1 MRTTLLL
8 IVACLLIQ
16 SATAQNIIT
25 ITNSRTV
32 FVPKDYM
39 EGVPEYFVPEG
50 VAVTLSAPD
59 SDLYYYLNKT
69 QFYNN
74 TNVLQITNWS
84 QWTPDA
90 QNQLKPDYYGELSYY
105 NKYPT
110 TVVGPVYIKVL
121 SKSPNASTNSWW
133 KASFSIICQPQ
144 VSGVSQTNVSIVNP
158 NTAVVIPSTMTGDVE
173 VVLEQSQDGV
183 TWTQCL
189 PGTYN
194 ASTVKRF
201 FRLRAVEK

>member
-1 MRTTLLL
+1 MQTTFFL
-8 IVACLLIQ
+8 IAVCLLIQ

-25 ITNSRTV
+25 ISNSRTV
-32 FVPKDYM
+32 ILPKDYM

-50 VAVTLSAPD
+50 VTITLSSD
-59 SDLYYYLNKT
+59 SNYGLIYYLNKK

-74 TNVLQITNWS
+74 TNVLQITNLS
-84 QWTPDA
+84 QWNNDIIA
-90 QNQLKPDYYGELSYY
+90 QFNADYIGNLNVYLNYPTLVAGPIYLKVLPSGQNFTNSYY
-105 NKYPT
+105 KNHFTINYKT
-110 TVVGPVYIKVL
+110 E
-121 SKSPNASTNSWW
+121 ASAT
-133 KASFSIICQPQ
+133 
-144 VSGVSQTNVSIVNP
+144 GQTNASIVNP
-158 NTAVVIPSTMTGDVE
+158 NSSVVIPSNVSGDVE

>member
-1 MRTTLLL
+1 MRTIFFL
-8 IVACLLIQ
+8 IIGCSLIQ
-16 SATAQNIIT
+16 GVAAQNIIT
-25 ITNSRTV
+25 ISNNRTV
-32 FVPKDYM
+32 FIPADYS
-39 EGVPEYFVPEG
+39 ESVPEYFIPEG
-50 VAVTLSAPD
+50 VTVALSSD
-59 SDLYYYLNKT
+59 SSLYYYINRN

-84 QWTPDA
+84 QVNNDAITQFKSDHSKYLNGNNSYQTP
-90 QNQLKPDYYGELSYY
+90 
-105 NKYPT
+105 
-110 TVVGPVYIKVL
+110 VVGPVYLKVL
-121 SKSPNASTNSWW
+121 PQYAPTAGW
-133 KASFSIICQPQ
+133 KGAFVITIQ
-144 VSGVSQTNVSIVNP
+144 SQSSIVDQANNTILNP
-158 NTAVVIPSTMTGDVE
+158 NTAVVIPSTVNGDVE

>member
-1 MRTTLLL
+1 MRTTFL
-8 IVACLLIQ
+8 IIAACISIQ
-16 SATAQNIIT
+16 AATAQNIIT

-32 FVPKDYM
+32 LLPKDYM

-50 VAVTLSAPD
+50 VSVTLSSD
-59 SDLYYYLNKT
+59 SSLYYYMNRT

-74 TNVLQITNWS
+74 TNVLQITNWI
-84 QWTPDA
+84 QWNNDA
-90 QNQLKPDYYGELSYY
+90 YIQFKADHSRSLSG
-105 NKYPT
+105 NNNYPIP
-110 TVVGPVYIKVL
+110 VAGPVYFKVL
-121 SKSPNASTNSWW
+121 PQFGATPSWQGAFVITLQSQVQALAGTNT
-133 KASFSIICQPQ
+133 P
-144 VSGVSQTNVSIVNP
+144 TVNP
-158 NTAVVIPSTMTGDVE
+158 NTAVVIPSTVNGDVE